1 MKGWFPGSLI
11 MSSEKME
18 GDQIRTGHKIGVRKC
33 KIYQIRCTKEKQ
45 NRKKKKGS
53 LSTNR

>member
-1 MKGWFPGSLI
+1 

-45 NRKKKKGS
+45 NRKKKKKEALAQTGKP
-53 LSTNR
+53 NIRM

>member
-1 MKGWFPGSLI
+1 